1 GSEVFV
7 GASNEHPVRLMVTG
21 TALEYLFAASS
32 VFKLTCPR
40 FTLIFWLSGTMLHG
54 ASITE
59 PLKVIVPPPASVVA
73 IDAAKAE
80 VQHIMPAVAMASIIL
95 LRIENMS
102 FERMR
107 IIAHKLKTGLR
118 VLMRSVQEKGI
129 NNKCM
134 ESTEMTA
141 PVPECLYFQLM
152 AGQL

>member
-1 GSEVFV
+1 
-7 GASNEHPVRLMVTG
+7 
-21 TALEYLFAASS
+21 
-32 VFKLTCPR
+32 
-40 FTLIFWLSGTMLHG
+40 
-54 ASITE
+54 
-59 PLKVIVPPPASVVA
+59 
-73 IDAAKAE
+73 
-80 VQHIMPAVAMASIIL
+80 MASIIL

-134 ESTEMTA
+134 ESTEMTE